1 MTQVKPLV
9 FVIDDDASVRGSLEN
24 LLCSVGLPVAVFAS
38 AQEFLASPH
47 ASELGCLILD
57 VRLPGVSGLEL
68 QEQLRRTRPDLPVV
82 FITGHGDIPMSV
94 RAMKAGAVEFLTK
107 PFGDKDLIDAV
118 EQALRRVRES
128 SDEREEMIALRA
140 RYESLTARARGHE
153 PRRRPRDEQGR
164 GGGPRHQRDD
174 HQDPSR
180 TGDAQDAGRVPCGAG
195 KDGGSP
201 RDLPSQRTYY
211 QGVIDALRSGGYR
224 PLYSRARTAD
234 HDRR

>member
-24 LLCSVGLPVAVFAS
+24 LLRSVGLPVAVFAS

-47 ASELGCLILD
+47 ASALGCLILD

-68 QEQLRRTRPDLPVV
+68 QEQLRRTRPDLPIV

-107 PFGDKDLIDAV
+107 PFGDQDLIVAV

-128 SDEREEMIALRA
+128 SDEREEMIALRG
-140 RYESLTARARGHE
+140 RYDSLTPREREVMSHVVAGEPNKVAAADLGISETTIKIHRGQVMHKMRAGSLADLVRMADRLGIS
-153 PRRRPRDEQGR
+153 RPS
-164 GGGPRHQRDD
+164 GP
-174 HQDPSR
+174 
-180 TGDAQDAGRVPCGAG
+180 TTKV
-195 KDGGSP
+195 
-201 RDLPSQRTYY
+201 
-211 QGVIDALRSGGYR
+211 
-224 PLYSRARTAD
+224 
-234 HDRR
+234 

>member
-24 LLCSVGLPVAVFAS
+24 LLRSVGLRVAAFAS

-47 ASELGCLILD
+47 AGELGCLILD

-118 EQALRRVRES
+118 EQALRRVREG
-128 SDEREEMIALRA
+128 SDEREEMIALRG
-140 RYESLTARARGHE
+140 RYESLTPREREVMSHVVAGEPNKVAAADLGIRETTIKIHRGQVMHKMRAGSLAELVRMADRLGIS
-153 PRRRPRDEQGR
+153 RPR
-164 GGGPRHQRDD
+164 GP
-174 HQDPSR
+174 
-180 TGDAQDAGRVPCGAG
+180 TTKV
-195 KDGGSP
+195 
-201 RDLPSQRTYY
+201 
-211 QGVIDALRSGGYR
+211 
-224 PLYSRARTAD
+224 
-234 HDRR
+234 